1 MPKAPYFTPKLFQFL
16 VELKF
21 NNERAWFNAN
31 KARYE
36 EDVKKPLLRF
46 IADLG
51 PGLRKVNPAYVA
63 DPRPVGGSYFR
74 IYRDTRFAK
83 DKTPYKTHA
92 AAQFRHR
99 AATGDVHAP
108 GFYLH
113 LEPGECIVGGGIWM
127 PEAEPLK
134 AVRLRIAAKDSA
146 WMRLKRSKLPLW
158 DQDSLKRAPKGFDPE
173 HAMIEDLKRRHY
185 ITWIDIKD
193 KQACAPDFLERFL
206 DSCKKV
212 DPLIRFLCGAMGLKG

>member
-1 MPKAPYFTPKLFQFL
+1 MPKRSYFSRELFQFL

-36 EDVKKPLLRF
+36 AQVKQPLLRF
-46 IADLG
+46 IADLA
-51 PGLRKVNPAYVA
+51 PRLKRVNPAFEA
-63 DPRPVGGSYFR
+63 SPRSFFR

-99 AATGDVHAP
+99 SAPADVHAP

-113 LEPGECIVGGGIWM
+113 LEPGECFIGGGLWM
-127 PEAEPLK
+127 AEPETLK
-134 AVRLRIAAKDSA
+134 AVRVRIARQDPA
-146 WMRLKRSKLPLW
+146 WMAIKRSKMPLW
-158 DQDSLKRAPKGFDPE
+158 DQDSLKRAPKGFDPG
-173 HAMIEDLKRRHY
+173 HPLLGDLLRRHY
-185 ITWIDIKD
+185 ITWVDITD
-193 KQACAPDFLERFL
+193 KQACADDFMDRFVA
-206 DSCKKV
+206 SAKKIN
-212 DPLIRFLCGAMGLKG
+212 PLMRFLCTTMGLKG